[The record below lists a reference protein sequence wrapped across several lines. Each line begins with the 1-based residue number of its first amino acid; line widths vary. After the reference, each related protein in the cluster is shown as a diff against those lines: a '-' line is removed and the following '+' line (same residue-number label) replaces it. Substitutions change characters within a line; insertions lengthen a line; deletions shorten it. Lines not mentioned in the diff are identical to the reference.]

1 MCSSD
6 LTPSPTASNNNA
18 ETLSMLAKMVEQQ
31 QEQINILTKIA
42 LSNQD
47 IADKPVPT
55 EEGFSRQQGKR
66 SKLTAYNL
74 GGAY

>member
-1 MCSSD
+1 MR
-6 LTPSPTASNNNA
+6 TPSPTASNNNT

-47 IADKPVPT
+47 IADKPVMS
-55 EEGFSRQQGKR
+55 ERDISKAQGRR
-66 SKLTAYNL
+66 SQMMSYNL
-74 GGAY
+74 GGAF